1 MSMKTGKNKRL
12 QLINLA
18 VLLILIGLS
27 SVAWGKVAPEDLR
40 IPDADHAQIVTL
52 HDGSTL
58 TGRIVSIEEDKVI
71 FSSQVGE
78 VTILIEKIDSIKEV
92 AASSFKKGKYWFP
105 NPNQTRLY
113 FGPTGR
119 MLKAGKGYFSDLL
132 LFFPSVA
139 YGITDNISIGG
150 GISLFPGVDFK
161 NQLYYLFPRIGY
173 TPSEKLSL
181 AGSIF
186 ILRLPKFD
194 DDDDDEEDEDDLID
208 EPKVAGILFG
218 TATYGTESLS
228 LTGGVGYGYVDD
240 DFADKPAVII
250 GGEWRFFRRL
260 SFVTENWIFPGVENP
275 LISYGFRFFGE
286 SLSADI
292 GLFTPTGEDA
302 VTPGI
307 PLVSF
312 TWNF

>member
-1 MSMKTGKNKRL
+1 MKSVKNKRP

-27 SVAWGKVAPEDLR
+27 SAVWGKVNPEDLR
-40 IPDADHAQIVTL
+40 IPDADRTQIITL
-52 HDGSTL
+52 QDGSTL
-58 TGRIVSIEEDKVI
+58 TGQITAIEEDKVI
-71 FSSQVGE
+71 FVTQVGE
-78 VTILIEKIDSIKEV
+78 VTIPIEQIENIREVGKE
-92 AASSFKKGKYWFP
+92 SFKKGKYWFP

-113 FGPTGR
+113 LAPTGR
-119 MLKAGKGYFSDLL
+119 MLEAGKGYFSDLL

-150 GISLFPGVDFK
+150 GISLFPGVDFG
-161 NQLYYLFPRIGY
+161 NQLYYFFPRIGY
-173 TPSEKLSL
+173 SPSEKLSV
-181 AGSIF
+181 AGSF
-186 ILRLPKFD
+186 LLLRLPKFD
-194 DDDDDEEDEDDLID
+194 DDDDEEDEDEDDLID

-218 TATYGTESLS
+218 TATYGTGDAS
-228 LTGGVGYGYVDD
+228 LTGGLGYGYVDD
-240 DFADKPAVII
+240 DFADKPVVLV

-260 SFVTENWIFPGVENP
+260 SFVTENWIFPEVDNP

-286 SLSADI
+286 NLSADI
-292 GLFTPTGEDA
+292 GLFTPTGDDA
-302 VTPGI
+302 IFPGF